1 MNKRDNVFDVMKG
14 ISILAMV
21 IGHSTIPKL
30 LERFIFVWHIP
41 LFFLVSGYF
50 YKPKPIEEYV
60 RKNARQLLLPYIFT
74 SVVLILLT
82 AVKYL
87 ATGKGDTLNIV
98 IAAIVGNG
106 TVNNPTFSEYS
117 IGAIWFLLAM
127 FWCRVIYNT
136 IQFKIN
142 GSLVKGGAVLIISI
156 IATYV
161 GSMLY
166 VPSDILEGME
176 ALLFFY
182 IGHLAH
188 QYKLLENHINSW
200 FVLIVFVLTGLSIY
214 SGSMSMV
221 RCHYGYWPI
230 NYLAAI
236 GMTILVYHFSK
247 RLNGN
252 HFLMRVGRISIVI
265 LCVHIVELTFM
276 PMKFIHENIS
286 LPNAFDVLIHLLVA
300 VVGSIFILRF
310 GFVRNLF
317 SIK

>member
-1 MNKRDNVFDVMKG
+1 MNKRDDVFDVMKG
-14 ISILAMV
+14 IAILAMV

-30 LERFIFVWHIP
+30 LERFIFVWHMP

-60 RKNARQLLLPYIFT
+60 RKNARQLLLPYFFT

-142 GSLVKGGAVLIISI
+142 APLSGG
-156 IATYV
+156 
-161 GSMLY
+161 
-166 VPSDILEGME
+166 
-176 ALLFFY
+176 
-182 IGHLAH
+182 
-188 QYKLLENHINSW
+188 W
-200 FVLIVFVLTGLSIY
+200 F
-214 SGSMSMV
+214 
-221 RCHYGYWPI
+221 
-230 NYLAAI
+230 
-236 GMTILVYHFSK
+236 
-247 RLNGN
+247 
-252 HFLMRVGRISIVI
+252 
-265 LCVHIVELTFM
+265 
-276 PMKFIHENIS
+276 
-286 LPNAFDVLIHLLVA
+286 
-300 VVGSIFILRF
+300 
-310 GFVRNLF
+310 
-317 SIK
+317 